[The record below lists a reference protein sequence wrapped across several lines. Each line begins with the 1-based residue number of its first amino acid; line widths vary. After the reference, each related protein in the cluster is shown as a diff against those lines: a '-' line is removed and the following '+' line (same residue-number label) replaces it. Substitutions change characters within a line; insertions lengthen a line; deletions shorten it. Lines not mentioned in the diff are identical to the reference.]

1 MVETTLRHATA
12 VLNVRS
18 FIIRFCF
25 LSVKLRK
32 LPDKGLASALWS
44 WCSKSSLAA
53 SKMLQKR
60 GTLAHYSPTLLP
72 ENWAIN
78 PPGWK
83 IQGGQLR
90 CSEDVAD
97 PAPATER
104 HGDTRTLL
112 RAWQCGK
119 GRPPLGNAW
128 KMSGLRSLEN
138 SATTYHHSITAEG
151 LLWWFDLYQGWG
163 SGWLWAQPRPQN
175 KFERE

>member
-1 MVETTLRHATA
+1 MVMMLKIKPR
-12 VLNVRS
+12 
-18 FIIRFCF
+18 
-25 LSVKLRK
+25 
-32 LPDKGLASALWS
+32 
-44 WCSKSSLAA
+44 AA

-151 LLWWFDLYQGWG
+151 TVVMVWFVSRLGAAG
-163 SGWLWAQPRPQN
+163 G
-175 KFERE
+175 FERSHGPKISSRESKVQEQKQHNRWNRRASSIIIIYQLGFQKCE